1 MHPEDAAARGI
12 REGQRV
18 RVWNE
23 RGTVTYR
30 ARLTDRLLPG
40 MVAAP
45 FGNWTRDGASVNAL
59 TSDRLGD
66 IGNGP
71 TFCDTL
77 VEVAASE

>member
-1 MHPEDAAARGI
+1 MHPEDAAARRI

-45 FGNWTRDGASVNAL
+45 FGNWTRDGASVGVL
-59 TSDRLGD
+59 ETSREYD
-66 IGNGP
+66 
-71 TFCDTL
+71 
-77 VEVAASE
+77 VEHPATERPVLL